1 VSRSI
6 VRSKINAKY
15 NAGGTGGGGS
25 ISLLT
30 AVTAAQLLTLKNS
43 SALVPGMNYL
53 VTNAPIILLPGTGS
67 SLFYIKAVNTDTLE
81 SCGTLAILISSPPNV
96 FREIQCWYN
105 VDTNTHPKYSD
116 PYNNNTVEGWL
127 NIQNFTALSNIIGGL
142 TSPNLKN
149 NIIING
155 ATLSF
160 TGSCVIGVFTGN
172 YIDGGGLI
180 LSNVATPIIENNKLI
195 NSFIYLDQSV
205 IARIAGNYLIRSSID
220 DSFGKL
226 NALTELRYNY
236 LNSSNFIVDKS
247 TPGLIEFQ
255 RNTIDH
261 STIYLSEISSLYY
274 INDNFIEDSIVNV
287 LNFSLFSS
295 INKNTVYK
303 SLLQF
308 SNANFQ
314 AFENNSLDNTNLN
327 ITGSITGGATITYNT
342 IQKSNIQNTNCEL
355 NYCNVFGMGLNSSAL
370 LDTANSYNYCN
381 YRLYEDSTFYAYYDV
396 DNTNIPSGNY
406 WTVPNGHETWVGK
419 AIFYSSLGG
428 GIYNLKTIYNP
439 IVNHRYY
446 IYMDQSFTR
455 FDIDVSTGFF
465 VFPLSAAGI
474 IKLNT
479 QYDFLYIDG
488 RVSPIGTQTGGEHV
502 VISYE
507 YY

>member
-1 VSRSI
+1 
-6 VRSKINAKY
+6 
-15 NAGGTGGGGS
+15 
-25 ISLLT
+25 
-30 AVTAAQLLTLKNS
+30 
-43 SALVPGMNYL
+43 
-53 VTNAPIILLPGTGS
+53 
-67 SLFYIKAVNTDTLE
+67 
-81 SCGTLAILISSPPNV
+81 
-96 FREIQCWYN
+96 
-105 VDTNTHPKYSD
+105 
-116 PYNNNTVEGWL
+116 
-127 NIQNFTALSNIIGGL
+127 
-142 TSPNLKN
+142 
-149 NIIING
+149 
-155 ATLSF
+155 
-160 TGSCVIGVFTGN
+160 
-172 YIDGGGLI
+172 
-180 LSNVATPIIENNKLI
+180 
-195 NSFIYLDQSV
+195 
-205 IARIAGNYLIRSSID
+205 
-220 DSFGKL
+220 
-226 NALTELRYNY
+226 
-236 LNSSNFIVDKS
+236 
-247 TPGLIEFQ
+247 
-255 RNTIDH
+255 
-261 STIYLSEISSLYY
+261 
-274 INDNFIEDSIVNV
+274 
-287 LNFSLFSS
+287 LFSS

-303 SLLQF
+303 TLLQF
-308 SNANFQ
+308 SNAAFQ

-381 YRLYEDSTFYAYYDV
+381 YRLYEDSTFYAYYDI
-396 DNTNIPSGNY
+396 DNTNIPSGSY
-406 WTVPNGHETWVGK
+406 WTVPTGHETWVGK